1 MVLNLCHNDI
11 PEYWSYA
18 FILLQSKCP
27 SFMRLTHY
35 ASSKSAEMA
44 VLQAN
49 SLLKLRF
56 SPFVYTDLDAVCN
69 SSSSIAAIKIAL
81 CKANIYRSACMPEW
95 GQRIPTPEAYM
106 SLTHISTLKK
116 KLCYAFFS
124 CFHLILCEII
134 GFQNFIYPV
143 FLINHCSFLISS
155 ASRASFCWSI

>member
-1 MVLNLCHNDI
+1 MNGETPSVPITTLAGIASLTDCKWIFIHTFLKRFDQKKHLWNCSSSNFWWCLIYAITTYLNM
-11 PEYWSYA
+11 YWSYA

-44 VLQAN
+44 TLQAN

-106 SLTHISTLKK
+106 PLSHISIHT
-116 KLCYAFFS
+116 
-124 CFHLILCEII
+124 
-134 GFQNFIYPV
+134 
-143 FLINHCSFLISS
+143 
-155 ASRASFCWSI
+155 

>member
-106 SLTHISTLKK
+106 PLSHISILKK
-116 KLCYAFFS
+116 TLLRICLLFWSYTLWNHRFPKFYLSIISNKLMF
-124 CFHLILCEII
+124 
-134 GFQNFIYPV
+134 
-143 FLINHCSFLISS
+143 FLISS
-155 ASRASFCWSI
+155 ASRASCGWSI